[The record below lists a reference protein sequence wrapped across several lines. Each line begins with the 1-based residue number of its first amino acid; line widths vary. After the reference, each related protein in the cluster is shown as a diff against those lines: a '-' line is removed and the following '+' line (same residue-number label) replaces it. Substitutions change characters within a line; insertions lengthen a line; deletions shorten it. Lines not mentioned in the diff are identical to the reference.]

1 MPRRRTLATV
11 SNAGSRGMGSP
22 SGAGKSRV
30 PFFGTIRSML
40 WVAWKML
47 IGNRVKYLGI
57 VFGVMFAA
65 LLIAQ
70 QSSIFCGL
78 MSLTVS
84 QIRDV
89 EGPGIWVMDK
99 NVQFVD
105 DIKPLADTC
114 LFRVKGVSG
123 VEWAVRFY
131 KGLARARMEEG
142 DYHQMILLGM
152 DDATLVGAPEG
163 VFMGSIADLR
173 KPDAVIMDDAGYQ
186 LIWPGEPF
194 RLGRVFEMNDRRA
207 VLVGLTKAL
216 RTFQSFPIIYTRYSQ
231 AVLFAPPERKVL
243 SFVLAQ
249 PQPGMDPQEV
259 CRRIEEQTGLQALTR
274 NQFMWKTIRH
284 FLMKTGIP
292 VNFAITVFLGFL
304 VGTAIAGQTFYL
316 FTVENIRQFGALKA
330 MGTSNWT
337 ILLMVLF
344 QAVQVGLVGYGIG
357 VGLAALF
364 GWGSRG
370 FTKLAFFM
378 PWQVLAIT
386 AVAVFFI
393 VLLASLLSIR
403 RVLVVDPAIVFRG

>member
-1 MPRRRTLATV
+1 
-11 SNAGSRGMGSP
+11 
-22 SGAGKSRV
+22 
-30 PFFGTIRSML
+30 ML
-40 WVAWKML
+40 WIAWKML

-57 VFGVMFAA
+57 IFGVMFAA

-78 MSLTVS
+78 MSLTIS

-89 EGPGIWVMDK
+89 EGPDIWVMDR

-105 DIKPLADTC
+105 DVKPLADTE
-114 LFRVKGVSG
+114 LFRVKGVPG
-123 VEWAVRFY
+123 VDWAVRFY
-131 KGLARARMEEG
+131 KGIARARLQEG
-142 DYHQMILLGM
+142 TYEQMILLGL
-152 DDATLVGAPEG
+152 DDATLVGAPGG

-173 KPDAVIMDDAGYQ
+173 KPDSVIMDDAGYKR
-186 LIWPGEPF
+186 IWPNEPF

-207 VLVGLTKAL
+207 VLVGLTRAS
-216 RTFQSFPIIYTRYSQ
+216 RTFQSFPIVYTRYSQ

-243 SFVLAQ
+243 SFVLADS
-249 PQPGMDPQEV
+249 QPGVPAEEV
-259 CRRIEEQTGLQALTR
+259 CRRIEEQTGLQAVTKQ
-274 NQFMWKTIRH
+274 QFIWKTIRH
-284 FLMKTGIP
+284 YLAKTGIP
-292 VNFAITVFLGFL
+292 VNFAITVLLGFL

-337 ILLMVLF
+337 ILVMVLF
-344 QAVQVGLVGYGIG
+344 QSLQVGLVGYGVG

-364 GWGSRG
+364 GWVSRG

-378 PWQVLAIT
+378 PWEVLAIT
-386 AVAVFFI
+386 GVAVFII

>member
-1 MPRRRTLATV
+1 
-11 SNAGSRGMGSP
+11 
-22 SGAGKSRV
+22 
-30 PFFGTIRSML
+30 ML
-40 WVAWKML
+40 WIAWKML

-57 VFGVMFAA
+57 VFGVVFAA

-78 MSLTVS
+78 MLLTIS
-84 QIRDV
+84 QIRDTQ
-89 EGPGIWVMDK
+89 GPDIWVMDK

-105 DIKPLADTC
+105 DIKPLSDTE
-114 LFRVKGVSG
+114 LFRVKGVPG

-131 KGLARARMEEG
+131 KGIARARLEEG
-142 DYHQMILLGM
+142 TYEQMILLGI

-173 KPDAVIMDDAGYQ
+173 KPDAVIIDAVGYKR
-186 LIWPGEPF
+186 IWPGEPL

-207 VLVGLTKAL
+207 VIVGITMASK
-216 RTFQSFPIIYTRYSQ
+216 TFQSFPIIYTRYSQ
-231 AVLFAPPERKVL
+231 AVLFAPRERKVL
-243 SFVLAQ
+243 SFVLAD
-249 PQPGMDPQEV
+249 PSPGVPAEEV
-259 CRRIEEQTGLQALTR
+259 CRQIEAQTGLQALTR
-274 NQFMWKTIRH
+274 QQFTWKTIRYY
-284 FLMKTGIP
+284 LQKTGIP
-292 VNFAITVFLGFL
+292 INFGITVFLGFL

-337 ILLMVLF
+337 ILCMVLF
-344 QAVQVGLVGYGIG
+344 QAIQVGIVGYGVG

-364 GWGSRG
+364 GVATKG
-370 FTKLAFFM
+370 FGRLSFFM

-386 AVAVFFI
+386 GAAVFVI

-403 RVLVVDPAIVFRG
+403 KVLVVDPAIVFRG

>member
-1 MPRRRTLATV
+1 
-11 SNAGSRGMGSP
+11 
-22 SGAGKSRV
+22 
-30 PFFGTIRSML
+30 ML

-47 IGNRVKYLGI
+47 IGNRAKYLGI

-89 EGPGIWVMDK
+89 EGVGIWVMDK

-105 DIKPLADTC
+105 DVKPLADTE
-114 LFRVKGVSG
+114 LFRVKGVPG
-123 VEWAVRFY
+123 VAWAVRFY
-131 KGLARARMEEG
+131 KGIARARLKEG
-142 DYHQMILLGM
+142 SYEQMILLGL
-152 DDATLVGAPEG
+152 DDATLVGAPDG

-173 KPDAVIMDDAGYQ
+173 KPDAVIMDEAGYRR
-186 LIWPGEPF
+186 IWPNQPY

-207 VLVGLTKAL
+207 VLVGLTKAS

-243 SFVLAQ
+243 SFVLAD
-249 PQPGMDPQEV
+249 PEPGAPAEEV
-259 CRRIEEQTGLQALTR
+259 CRRIEAETGLQAVTR
-274 NQFMWKTIRH
+274 QQFIWKTIRYY
-284 FLMKTGIP
+284 LAKTGIP
-292 VNFAITVFLGFL
+292 VNFAITVLLGFV

-337 ILLMVLF
+337 ILVMVLS
-344 QAVQVGLVGYGIG
+344 QALQVGIVGYGVG
-357 VGLAALF
+357 VGLAAMF
-364 GWGSRG
+364 GFAIARGHSR
-370 FTKLAFFM
+370 LSFFM

-386 AVAVFFI
+386 GVAVFLI

-403 RVLVVDPAIVFRG
+403 KVLVVDPAIVFRG